1 MHLLHVFQEI
11 QRRNNV
17 WHHLTMPNGIAFHF
31 YLSFIQMRL
40 AVPFSCEV
48 ILVATPCDAGHELGL
63 ITPFLPRPDTFLNR
77 IITDYIERIASHP
90 IDHDN
95 VCPIVH
101 QLVPRMG
108 RLEGSMIIY
117 PVLQVDSF
125 NDTFQRTTI
134 GCRLYFMERT
144 IPIASETL
152 GDWVIII
159 CHDRFSIFQDKFSIS
174 LLLVHLIKISQM
186 PDENAFKLDS
196 VGTGFRFFL
205 QLSQDS
211 IFSGH
216 SFHGSICDML
226 CHGKIQRVFRQFIT
240 FGKSSQ
246 SHTLIIGIIL
256 TGIRSPVLVQSIL
269 HLPIGAVY
277 HATVQ
282 HPVGT
287 LQKTASVFLLL
298 SQLVKPGTKQGIQ
311 IIRYG
316 IFVFQGISSPVETTT
331 QIGIPTR
338 GHGGIDGFCHI

>member
-1 MHLLHVFQEI
+1 MCRNVTFDVATQRLAIFLGKREDLFKCPVIEIVFQFIGKIGVFSRLMLGSPWESVIRFPLFLEGLTVASPCPELRFFQVDDIDSCIDNPLDMHLLHVFQEI
-11 QRRNNV
+11 QGRNNV

-117 PVLQVDSF
+117 PVLQVDRF

-174 LLLVHLIKISQM
+174 LLLVHLIKIGQM
-186 PDENAFKLDS
+186 PDEDTFKLDP
-196 VGTGFRFFL
+196 VGTGFRSLL
-205 QLSQDS
+205 QL
-211 IFSGH
+211 F
-216 SFHGSICDML
+216 
-226 CHGKIQRVFRQFIT
+226 
-240 FGKSSQ
+240 
-246 SHTLIIGIIL
+246 
-256 TGIRSPVLVQSIL
+256 
-269 HLPIGAVY
+269 
-277 HATVQ
+277 
-282 HPVGT
+282 
-287 LQKTASVFLLL
+287 
-298 SQLVKPGTKQGIQ
+298 
-311 IIRYG
+311 
-316 IFVFQGISSPVETTT
+316 
-331 QIGIPTR
+331 
-338 GHGGIDGFCHI
+338 